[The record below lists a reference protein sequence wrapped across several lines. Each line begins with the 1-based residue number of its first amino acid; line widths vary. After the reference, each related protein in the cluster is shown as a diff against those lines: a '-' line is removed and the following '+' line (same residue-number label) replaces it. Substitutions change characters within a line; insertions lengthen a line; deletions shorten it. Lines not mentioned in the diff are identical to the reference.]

1 MKILVT
7 GANRG
12 IGLEFSR
19 QYAARGD
26 EVIGVCRQSS
36 PELAAT
42 GAKVIAGI
50 DVTSDQ
56 DRAQLRQALAAER
69 IDVLINNA
77 GLLETVE
84 LDNMD
89 VGAIRRQLEVNA
101 IAPLLVT
108 HELLGNLVDGSK
120 VAILTSRMGSV
131 GDNDS
136 GGYYGYRMSKAAANM
151 AGKSLAVDLKGRGVA
166 VALLHP
172 GYVRT
177 GMTGGMGH
185 IDADE
190 AARGLIRVMDGV
202 SLANTGQFWHM
213 NGTLLPW

>member
-1 MKILVT
+1 MKVLIT

-12 IGLEFSR
+12 IGLEFCR
-19 QYAARGD
+19 QYGARGD
-26 EVIGVCRQSS
+26 DVVGVCRHCS
-36 PELAAT
+36 PELVAS
-42 GAKVIAGI
+42 GVRVIEGI
-50 DVTSDQ
+50 DVTSDN
-56 DRAQLRQALAAER
+56 DRGHLRQALAAEQ

-84 LDNMD
+84 LGNMD
-89 VGAIRRQLEVNA
+89 AGAIRRQLEVNA
-101 IAPLLVT
+101 LAPLLVT
-108 HELLGNLVDGSK
+108 HALLDNLVAGSK
-120 VAILTSRMGSV
+120 VAIVSSRMGSI

-177 GMTGGMGH
+177 RMTDGTGH

-190 AARGLIRVMDGV
+190 SVRGLIKVMDGV
-202 SLANTGQFWHM
+202 TLANSGQFWHT
-213 NGTLLPW
+213 NGSLLPW